1 MTLPSVSRAV
11 VIIGAGPAGA
21 SLAYEL
27 LQGGLKPL
35 ILDRAVFPRVK
46 VCAGGLTIKALKF
59 LPPDLGPVLEDEI
72 RRVQLSFNLGPAF
85 TKAWHQ
91 PLLYIVE
98 RQRFDAFL
106 MERVRQAGGE
116 FGEAERL
123 EAITPGPGDLSTLVT
138 SRRRITARVV
148 VGADGARSRVARCVG
163 LQPVD
168 FWHLGLQAEVP
179 RSLLG
184 QSASVFARTVS
195 LDLGS
200 LADGYAW
207 IFPRREVLLI
217 GVGGPVHQGRQLK
230 QYHTRLLSRLGLDEP
245 RFPLAAHLIP
255 HRVTPKPIMRGQV
268 LLVGDAAGLA
278 DFWTGEGIFSALHS
292 AHLAARQILR
302 FFQGEAG
309 ALADYQT
316 RVDQEITPE
325 LTASYQMSK
334 IFNYLGPLAFRC
346 LERYDYPWDVFC
358 RVMRG
363 DRSFGKIKKR
373 CRPDILFRKLLVK
386 SARNRPIA

>member
-1 MTLPSVSRAV
+1 MTLPSASRAV

-27 LQGGLKPL
+27 LRGGLQPL
-35 ILDRAVFPRVK
+35 ILDQAVFPRIK

-59 LPPDLGPVLEDEI
+59 LPPDLSPVLENEI
-72 RRVQLSFNLGPAF
+72 RRVQVSFNLGPAF
-85 TKAWHQ
+85 TKTWHQ
-91 PLLYIVE
+91 PLLYTVE
-98 RQRFDAFL
+98 RRRFDAFL
-106 MERVRQAGGE
+106 MEGVRQAGGE
-116 FGEAERL
+116 FGEDERL
-123 EAITPGPGDLSTLVT
+123 ESVTPGPGDVSTLVT
-138 SRRRITARVV
+138 SRRRLTARVV
-148 VGADGARSRVARCVG
+148 VGADGARSIVARCAG

-179 RSLLG
+179 RNLRG
-184 QSASVFARTVS
+184 KSASAFTRTIS

-200 LADGYAW
+200 MADSYAW
-207 IFPRREVLLI
+207 IFPRGEILLI
-217 GVGGPVHQGRQLK
+217 GVGGPIHQGPQLRR
-230 QYHTRLLSRLGLDEP
+230 YHARLLSRLGLDQP
-245 RFPLAAHLIP
+245 RFPLAAHLVP
-255 HRVTPKPIMRGQV
+255 HRVTPKPVMRGQV

-292 AHLAARQILR
+292 ARLAARQILR

-316 RVDQEITPE
+316 RLDQEITPE
-325 LTASYQMSK
+325 LTASYQIAK

-346 LERYDYPWDVFC
+346 LERYDYPWEVFC

-363 DRSFGKIKKR
+363 DRSFGDIKKR

-386 SARNRPIA
+386 SARNRPIT